1 MAIFRLQIQS
11 LGRTAGRQAT
21 GAAAYRAGERIRDE
35 RTGELH
41 NHSSRKDVT
50 HKEIMLPSKF
60 ATADLEW
67 ARDRSRLW
75 NAAEQVESRKDAR
88 VAREF
93 QVTLPAELSAP
104 QRLNLARSFSQ
115 ELADRYNIAVDLAVH
130 DPRPNS
136 DPRNFHAHLL
146 TTTREVTLAGLGAK
160 AGLDMSGSERSRRG
174 LPTGSQQF
182 VAVRERWAT
191 LTNEALRDAHID
203 ARVDHRSLE
212 AQGIDREPKPR
223 IPFAAFQIEQR
234 GERSEVGERLRAQYS
249 ERVQARAARSAGREA
264 EQKNGERN
272 NANDASPAPQKLRV
286 VPKSLEDIRREA
298 RENWLK
304 MRAVQS
310 ADSQPRPADE
320 QHIDRGPSDDHSP

>member
-1 MAIFRLQIQS
+1 
-11 LGRTAGRQAT
+11 
-21 GAAAYRAGERIRDE
+21 
-35 RTGELH
+35 
-41 NHSSRKDVT
+41 
-50 HKEIMLPSKF
+50 
-60 ATADLEW
+60 
-67 ARDRSRLW
+67 
-75 NAAEQVESRKDAR
+75 VESRKDAR

-104 QRLNLARSFSQ
+104 QRLSLARTFSQ

-130 DPRPNS
+130 DPRPNG

-146 TTTREVTLAGLGAK
+146 ATTREVTPTGLGAK
-160 AGLDMSGSERSRRG
+160 AGLDMRGSERSRRG

-182 VAVRERWAT
+182 IAVRERWAT

-234 GERSEVGERLRAQYS
+234 GERSEVGERLRAEYS
-249 ERVQARAARSAGREA
+249 ERVRARADRSAGREA
-264 EQKNGERN
+264 EQKSGERKS
-272 NANDASPAPQKLRV
+272 ANEASPAPGAQRV

-298 RENWLK
+298 RGNWLK
-304 MRAVQS
+304 LRAAQN
-310 ADSQPRPADE
+310 ADPQPRPDDD
-320 QHIDRGPSDDHSP
+320 QHIDRGPSDDYSP